1 MCSTPRTVRCGK
13 FQRAP
18 VARQLVGCLGGGG
31 LGLKLYNA
39 IQLGFHD
46 QVCTM
51 VLVIFGLVVLSDGLS
66 DSLRRSWLSPAA
78 LRRETGRA
86 VGPWLAA
93 RGRVRWTAPPERLA
107 SASRP
112 AEAPGEVPRRGAPHL
127 VTSEVPDTS

>member
-93 RGRVRWTAPPERLA
+93 RGRVRWTRRL
-107 SASRP
+107 SGSRARLDPRRLP
-112 AEAPGEVPRRGAPHL
+112 ARCPGEVPH
-127 VTSEVPDTS
+127 TS